1 MSLMLLLKEIFWK
14 VLKLLSREEAENGM
28 LSKFTFKG
36 ARNKRDIALKA
47 DAEAAMEKLAAG
59 LKTESGLRYHSKR
72 RRKTSCSWKSLY
84 TMKDR

>member
-59 LKTESGLRYHSKR
+59 LKN
-72 RRKTSCSWKSLY
+72 RKWFALPFKEEKENKL
-84 TMKDR
+84 